1 VHTNYIND
9 IMSRHWAVRRALWQ
23 LRSQVS
29 ISQTVLYGNG
39 RWAGAH
45 SVTSMVVEWYL
56 HVEKAKK
63 AKE

>member
-1 VHTNYIND
+1 
-9 IMSRHWAVRRALWQ
+9 MSRHWAVRRALWQ